1 MTGAATVAP
10 AAPDAS
16 VNGAA
21 SVAPAGSTGGAA
33 PVAPAALPVAPVNSS
48 QVLDT
53 GSKTGPRFVV
63 VLVSV
68 VLILQLASL
77 ATMGVT
83 LHESELRSDEIAA
96 LSAKVD
102 ETTRTISTPS
112 LLHPDSPVGP
122 ISSVKPSNKSRP
134 HVIMAMDIDYPPYA
148 YIRKPPYENSHA
160 LDEVVGVW
168 VPT

>member
-77 ATMGVT
+77 AIMGVT

-102 ETTRTISTPS
+102 ETTRTISAPPRFPS
-112 LLHPDSPVGP
+112 TSPLSVRSAQ
-122 ISSVKPSNKSRP
+122 SSPATKAAR
-134 HVIMAMDIDYPPYA
+134 
-148 YIRKPPYENSHA
+148 
-160 LDEVVGVW
+160 
-168 VPT
+168 T